1 MKWREDDVRILE
13 MWTLACLLCFMFF
26 SFPLFWI
33 SLGFISKFG
42 IPISLF
48 VFVIYYLTIILIIY
62 LIYNYFKKSRLK
74 EEKLIRYSE
83 DKFLRNYFKNNK

>member
-1 MKWREDDVRILE
+1 MNWKRDYELILE
-13 MWTLACLLCFMFF
+13 IRFVLSLLCFMFF

-48 VFVIYYLTIILIIY
+48 VFIIYYLTIILIIFF
-62 LIYNYFKKSRLK
+62 IYKHYKKSNLK
-74 EEKLIRYSE
+74 EQKYIRYAE
-83 DKFLRNYFKNNK
+83 DKLLRNYFKKN